1 MQISEKQKIEHLLK
15 DLIRKLVFSWTQC
28 LFTNSLFFNHEALCE
43 DMGVKY
49 L

>member
-1 MQISEKQKIEHLLK
+1 MRISEKQKIEHLLK
-15 DLIRKLVFSWTQC
+15 DLIRKLDFPWTQC
-28 LFTNSLFFNHEALCE
+28 LFKNRLFFNHEALCE